1 MEEKRTKEYCRFLKE
16 QERCRGTI
24 EKYIR
29 DVEAFFAWKK
39 EGCLS
44 RQWMI
49 EWKDFL
55 IQKGYAP
62 STINSMLSSMNS
74 YLRFCERDDCRVRLL
89 RIQRKIFRDS
99 RKVMKKREYI
109 DLLKTAKKQNKER
122 LALLI
127 ECIACTGIR
136 VSEVKYITVEALR
149 KGRTDIYLKGKIRT
163 IMIQKKLCRKLMRYA
178 EKKGIFEGAVF
189 LTRTG
194 RNLGRKQIWREMK
207 TLAQS
212 ADIVTHK
219 IFPHN
224 LRHLFAESF
233 YKVSHDI
240 VKLADVLGHSSV
252 ETTRIYLLTSGEE
265 HRRQLE
271 KIPLLLV

>member
-1 MEEKRTKEYCRFLKE
+1 MEEKRTEEYRQFLME

-29 DVEAFFAWKK
+29 DVETFFSWK
-39 EGCLS
+39 EEVCLS
-44 RQWMI
+44 RQWMV
-49 EWKDFL
+49 EWKGFL

-74 YLRFCERDDCRVRLL
+74 YLRFCGRDDCRVRLL

-109 DLLKTAKKQNKER
+109 HLLKTARNQNKER

-136 VSEVKYITVEALR
+136 VSEVKYITVEALQ
-149 KGRTDIYLKGKIRT
+149 KGRADIYLKGKIRT
-163 IMIQKKLCRKLMRYA
+163 ILIQKKLCRKLMEYA
-178 EKKGIFEGAVF
+178 DKKGIFEGAVF

-194 RNLGRKQIWREMK
+194 RNLGRKQIWKEMK
-207 TLAQS
+207 TLART
-212 ADIVTHK
+212 AGIVTHK

-252 ETTRIYLLTSGEE
+252 ETTRIYLLTAGEE

-271 KIPLLLV
+271 KICLLV

>member
-1 MEEKRTKEYCRFLKE
+1 MEEKRTEEYRQFLME

-29 DVEAFFAWKK
+29 DVETFFSWK
-39 EGCLS
+39 EEVCLS
-44 RQWMI
+44 RQWMV
-49 EWKDFL
+49 EWKGFL

-74 YLRFCERDDCRVRLL
+74 YLRFCGRDDCRVRLL

-109 DLLKTAKKQNKER
+109 HLLKTARNQNKER

-136 VSEVKYITVEALR
+136 VSEVKYITVEALQ
-149 KGRTDIYLKGKIRT
+149 KGRADIYLKGKIRT
-163 IMIQKKLCRKLMRYA
+163 ILIQKKMCRKLMKYA

-189 LTRTG
+189 LTKTG
-194 RNLGRKQIWREMK
+194 RNLGRKQIWKEMK
-207 TLAQS
+207 TLART
-212 ADIVTHK
+212 AGIVTHK

-252 ETTRIYLLTSGEE
+252 ETTRIYLLTAGEE

-271 KIPLLLV
+271 KICLLV

>member
-1 MEEKRTKEYCRFLKE
+1 MEEKRTEEYRQFLME

-29 DVEAFFAWKK
+29 DVETFFSWK
-39 EGCLS
+39 EEVGLS
-44 RQWMI
+44 RHWMV
-49 EWKDFL
+49 EWKGFL

-74 YLRFCERDDCRVRLL
+74 YLRFCGRDDCRVRLL

-109 DLLKTAKKQNKER
+109 HLLKTARNQNKER

-136 VSEVKYITVEALR
+136 VSEVKYITVEALQ
-149 KGRTDIYLKGKIRT
+149 KGRADIYLKGKIRT
-163 IMIQKKLCRKLMRYA
+163 ILIQKKMCRKLMKYA

-189 LTRTG
+189 LTKTG
-194 RNLGRKQIWREMK
+194 RNLGRKQIWKEMK
-207 TLAQS
+207 TLART
-212 ADIVTHK
+212 AGIVTHK

-252 ETTRIYLLTSGEE
+252 ETTRIYLLTAGEE

-271 KIPLLLV
+271 KICLLV